1 MPTFLFSYPTYKLP
15 PNSDPTMASTN
26 SSKTAIYAAIGAN
39 LAIAVSKFI
48 AAFFSGSSAMLSEGI
63 HSVVDTGN
71 GLLLLHGIRKSQKA
85 ADEKHPFGYGKELY
99 FWSLIV
105 AILIFSIGGGM
116 SFYEGVAHI
125 QNPQPLTDPTWNYV
139 VLGLAAAFES
149 FALYL
154 ALKEFNATRNG
165 KGFFTAIQ
173 ASKNPAN
180 FAVIFEDS
188 AALLG
193 LVVAALGVYLGHEF
207 NNPYFDGAASIVIGI
222 ILTVTAV
229 FLAYESKGLLIG
241 EGADDEVLDR
251 LMSVVRAEPTILSAR
266 RPLTIHFGPSEVFL
280 ALDVNF
286 KSELSAVQIEDAVVS
301 IEKKIK
307 QANPEIKRIFI
318 EARSISS
325 ERQTT
330 T

>member
-1 MPTFLFSYPTYKLP
+1 
-15 PNSDPTMASTN
+15 MATTN

-39 LAIAVSKFI
+39 LAIAVAKFI
-48 AAFFSGSSAMLSEGI
+48 AASFTGSSAMLSEGI

-71 GLLLLHGIRKSQKA
+71 GLLLLHGIRRSKKA
-85 ADEKHPFGYGKELY
+85 PDEAHPFGYGKELY

-116 SFYEGVAHI
+116 SFYEGIAHI
-125 QNPQPLTDPTWNYV
+125 QNPQALTDPTWNYV
-139 VLGLAAAFES
+139 VLALAACFES

-154 ALKEFNATRNG
+154 ALKEFNMTRNG
-165 KGFFTAIQ
+165 RSFFAAIRV
-173 ASKNPAN
+173 SKNPAN

-193 LVVAALGVYLGHEF
+193 LVVAALGVFLGHQF
-207 NNPYFDGAASIVIGI
+207 NNPYLDGAASLVIGV
-222 ILTVTAV
+222 ILAFTAI

-241 EGADDEVLDR
+241 EGADVEVLKN
-251 LMSVVRAEPTILSAR
+251 LMNMVQAEPTIQSAR
-266 RPLTIHFGPSEVFL
+266 QPLTMHFGPNEVFL

-286 KSELSAVQIEDAVVS
+286 MSELTAVQIEDAIV
-301 IEKKIK
+301 ELETKIR
-307 QANPEIKRIFI
+307 QNYPDIKRIFI

-325 ERQTT
+325 ERKTNPSPDKEV
-330 T
+330 